1 MKKAIKLFIVFMTF
15 GILISALFQ
24 SVKIYAAENESNGIN
39 NLNKDSNEKIQNL
52 IENNMD
58 KGKIPGLSVVIV
70 KGNETVYQKGFGYA
84 DLENKTPVT
93 SKSIFEIGS
102 NSKAFT
108 ALGILNLQKDGLI
121 KLEDKVTKYI
131 PWLKVK
137 YEGKDAS
144 ITIEQL
150 LHHTSGIPYN
160 TIDKIPS
167 SNEDN
172 ALEKTVRTLVGINLD
187 SKPGEK
193 YQYAT
198 INYDVLGLII
208 KKVTGSSYEKYI
220 EDSVLKP
227 MNLNNTYLDRGQVTD
242 DSMTKGYKLAFLKPS
257 LYEAPV
263 YRGNK
268 PAGYILSNAE
278 DMGKWLKIQLGTSSD
293 SNFSKNL
300 IKISQQPSRRTSP
313 LADGS
318 SYADGWFVYQS
329 GSGEIS
335 HRGNNPSYSSFI
347 VFRPEE
353 KIGVAILA
361 NINSEYVAKIGQ
373 GINEILQSK
382 VDNTDVKDINKTTD
396 NVSVLVIVITGLII
410 IITLYFTIKALIQI
424 FRKERKLDISKRSIL
439 AFTISLIFVAGL
451 SYAIYLIPYI
461 LFNGVSWSFVF
472 VWLPKSIK
480 VALYLVYSTIW
491 LVYIYSILVR
501 SFKMHDESMS
511 LFRFRK

>member
-1 MKKAIKLFIVFMTF
+1 MTF

-39 NLNKDSNEKIQNL
+39 NLNKDSNEKIQKL

-84 DLENKTPVT
+84 DLGNKTPVT

-150 LHHTSGIPYN
+150 LYHTSGIPYN

-220 EDSVLKP
+220 EYSVLKP
-227 MNLNNTYLDRGQVTD
+227 MNLNN
-242 DSMTKGYKLAFLKPS
+242 
-257 LYEAPV
+257 
-263 YRGNK
+263 
-268 PAGYILSNAE
+268 
-278 DMGKWLKIQLGTSSD
+278 
-293 SNFSKNL
+293 
-300 IKISQQPSRRTSP
+300 RTSN
-313 LADGS
+313 
-318 SYADGWFVYQS
+318 
-329 GSGEIS
+329 
-335 HRGNNPSYSSFI
+335 R
-347 VFRPEE
+347 
-353 KIGVAILA
+353 
-361 NINSEYVAKIGQ
+361 
-373 GINEILQSK
+373 
-382 VDNTDVKDINKTTD
+382 
-396 NVSVLVIVITGLII
+396 
-410 IITLYFTIKALIQI
+410 
-424 FRKERKLDISKRSIL
+424 
-439 AFTISLIFVAGL
+439 
-451 SYAIYLIPYI
+451 
-461 LFNGVSWSFVF
+461 
-472 VWLPKSIK
+472 
-480 VALYLVYSTIW
+480 
-491 LVYIYSILVR
+491 
-501 SFKMHDESMS
+501 
-511 LFRFRK
+511 